1 MKNIIFIAPPA
12 AGKGTLSDKIC
23 EKYNIPH
30 ISTGDLLRDE
40 IVAQS
45 KIGTQIRVAM
55 ARGDNVS
62 DEIVIKLLKKR
73 LTSKDVKKGFILDG
87 YPRNVNQAKAYEHLL
102 EELNLDM
109 GTVIYLEIT
118 KELAMQRMLNRVI
131 CSHCGLSYNLS
142 KKELSPIKKGICDR
156 CGANLK
162 VRIDDN
168 EETFS
173 KRFDTYMLE
182 TYPLIEYYEKEN
194 RLVKITVANKN
205 PLEIF
210 EEIEKVF

>member
-45 KIGTQIRVAM
+45 KIGTQIREAM

-142 KKELSPIKKGICDR
+142 KKELPPIKKGICDR